1 MSGGFC
7 CCAVCGGGD
16 GGAGGAGGAAGG
28 IDGKSGDTIRD
39 ELFDLFSGETFRSN
53 RLRDHFSSNRVTAR
67 TVDPVQWKP
76 L

>member
-39 ELFDLFSGETFRSN
+39 ELFAPISVETFMSKTLRHHFRSN
-53 RLRDHFSSNRVTAR
+53 RVTSR
-67 TVDPVQWKP
+67 SGGPV
-76 L
+76 

>member
-28 IDGKSGDTIRD
+28 IDGQSGDTIRD
-39 ELFDLFSGETFRSN
+39 ELFAPISVETFMS
-53 RLRDHFSSNRVTAR
+53 
-67 TVDPVQWKP
+67 
-76 L
+76 

>member
-1 MSGGFC
+1 MSGGFG

-39 ELFDLFSGETFRSN
+39 ELFDLISVETFRSN

-67 TVDPVQWKP
+67 SVGPVQ
-76 L
+76 